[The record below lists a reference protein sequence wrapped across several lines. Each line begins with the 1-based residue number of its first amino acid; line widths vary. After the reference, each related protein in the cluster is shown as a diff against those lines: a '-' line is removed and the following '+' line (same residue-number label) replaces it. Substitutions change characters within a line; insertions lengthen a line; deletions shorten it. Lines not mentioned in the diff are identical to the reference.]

1 MKNLQEIF
9 NKAIDL
15 GYYQGYRGK
24 IYMCFAL
31 TDMRDDCVIS
41 AWECFRARR
50 KIKQYLYEIDNAKS
64 GYSYACT
71 LELSLL
77 RRGLPHEDKDLLAI
91 YKDWKNRPRVTTGAD
106 VKFLQFFA
114 IPS

>member
-9 NKAIDL
+9 NQAIDL
-15 GYYQGYRGK
+15 GYYQGHRGK

-31 TDMRDDCVIS
+31 SDMREDSVIS

-50 KIKQYLYEIDNAKS
+50 KIKQYMYEIDHAKS

-71 LELSLL
+71 LELSLH
-77 RRGLPHEDKDLLAI
+77 RRGLPCEDNDRLAI
-91 YKDWKNRPRVTTGAD
+91 YKDWKNRPRVTTGAY

-114 IPS
+114 LPS